1 MKVYYEKDADLAG
14 LRQKKIAVVGY
25 GSQGHAH
32 SLNLRESGMDVRVG
46 LRRGSPSW
54 EKAARENLPVL
65 PVREAAAEADVIMV
79 LVPDETQPAVYHR
92 EIEPELTPAKAVAFA
107 HGFNIHYGQIVPPKE
122 VDVFLVAPKSPGH
135 MVRHEYTQGRGVP
148 SLIAVHQNASGRARD
163 LAMAYAAAIGAGR
176 AGILETSFRN
186 ETETDLFGEQAV
198 LCGGVS
204 ELIQAGFETLVEA
217 GYEPEMAYFEC
228 LHELKLIVDL
238 IYEGGLTNM
247 YYSVSNTA
255 QYGGLIQGKRV
266 VGSAARDEMRQ
277 ILQEIQSGVFAREW
291 ILETQANRPVFRA
304 LTQAMETHPLEE
316 VGRNLRKMMPWIER
330 HRKVDREKN

>member
-1 MKVYYEKDADLAG
+1 
-14 LRQKKIAVVGY
+14 
-25 GSQGHAH
+25 
-32 SLNLRESGMDVRVG
+32 MDVRVG

-54 EKAARENLPVL
+54 EKAARENLPVM
-65 PVREAAAEADVIMV
+65 PVREAAAQADILMV
-79 LVPDETQPAVYHR
+79 LVPDETQPAVYR
-92 EIEPELTPAKAVAFA
+92 EEIEPELTPGKALAFA
-107 HGFNIHYGQIVPPKE
+107 HGFNIHYGQIVPPKGA
-122 VDVFLVAPKSPGH
+122 DVFMVAPKSPGH
-135 MVRHEYTQGRGVP
+135 MVRFEYTQGRGVP
-148 SLIAVHQNASGRARD
+148 CLIAVHHDASGRARD
-163 LAMAYAAAIGAGR
+163 LALAYAAAVGAGK

-255 QYGGLIQGKRV
+255 QYGGLSRGKQV
-266 VGSAARDEMRQ
+266 VGASARQEMRR
-277 ILQEIQSGVFAREW
+277 ILTEIQSGVFAREW

-304 LTQAMETHPLEE
+304 LTRAMETHPLEE
-316 VGRNLRKMMPWIER
+316 VGKDLRKMMPWIETQK
-330 HRKVDREKN
+330 KVDREKN